1 MAQLEAA
8 IRVDIDVAP
17 ARATLRRLMALA
29 KDLNIELAKLDENQQ
44 EYIAALEARLAE
56 FNIRFQ
62 LEERPNE

>member
-1 MAQLEAA
+1 MAQLEA

-44 EYIAALEARLAE
+44 EYIAALEARVAE

-62 LEERPNE
+62 LEEKPNE